1 MFVERLEFELLFLQT
16 MILDIDLKPLFE
28 FSVLVIY
35 NNVKNLQVGLESVMK
50 MGVETREL
58 FFYETFLYYNP
69 LLLIVSYFSALKL
82 VKSNCFKCV
91 SSCMLFCSDTDGL
104 ALGC

>member
-1 MFVERLEFELLFLQT
+1 LILQVALY
-16 MILDIDLKPLFE
+16 IGGLYVCGK
-28 FSVLVIY
+28 
-35 NNVKNLQVGLESVMK
+35 VGLESVMK

-91 SSCMLFCSDTDGL
+91 SSCMLFCSDADGL